1 MATWNYL
8 NWQALA
14 INGKHWQ
21 ARGGNMELSQL
32 AINGKHWQAQGG
44 NMELFQRSC
53 ESNSHLENPR
63 SIPSLTTRSG
73 NDWQILKHL
82 PLIRDGM

>member
-1 MATWNYL
+1 
-8 NWQALA
+8 
-14 INGKHWQ
+14 
-21 ARGGNMELSQL
+21 MELSQL
-32 AINGKHWQAQGG
+32 VNNGNYWHWQAQGG
-44 NMELFQRSC
+44 NVELSQRSC

-82 PLIRDGM
+82 PPNQRRNGEETSDQLVNF